1 MYLLWW
7 TIQCKR
13 VRLVSETEQLTN
25 GEFAEKVKELFGKFR
40 YALSAKAPQAQV
52 TLHQKSNIEYY
63 VVVQQ
68 MFQQPQQFVI
78 WKTRGGVKWGVM
90 Q

>member
-1 MYLLWW
+1 M
-7 TIQCKR
+7 I
-13 VRLVSETEQLTN
+13 ETEQLAN
-25 GEFAEKVKELFGKFR
+25 EEFVEKVKDLFGKFR
-40 YALSAKAPQAQV
+40 HALSAKAPQVQV

-78 WKTRGGVKWGVM
+78 WLDKGEPKWGIM
-90 Q
+90 GS

>member
-1 MYLLWW
+1 MEMS
-7 TIQCKR
+7 K
-13 VRLVSETEQLTN
+13 EQF
-25 GEFAEKVKELFGKFR
+25 EHKVKELFGKFR
-40 YALSAKAPQAQV
+40 HALSVKAPQAQV

-78 WKTRGGVKWGVM
+78 WLDKGECKWGIM
-90 Q
+90 GS

>member
-1 MYLLWW
+1 M
-7 TIQCKR
+7 
-13 VRLVSETEQLTN
+13 SEEQQLSN
-25 GEFAEKVKELFGKFR
+25 EEFAEKVKEVFGKFR

-78 WKTRGGVKWGVM
+78 WKTKDGVKWGVM